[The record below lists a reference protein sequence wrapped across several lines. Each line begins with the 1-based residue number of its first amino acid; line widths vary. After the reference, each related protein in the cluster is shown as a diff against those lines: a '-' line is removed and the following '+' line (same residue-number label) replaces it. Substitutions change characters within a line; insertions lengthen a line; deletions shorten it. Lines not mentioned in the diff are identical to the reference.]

1 MAYRFICVAL
11 FLLLIGHM
19 LAVPEIDPES
29 RKDHTAPCKENSNS
43 NLNDRLDAVEKRVE
57 ETVQKLEAELAVLLD
72 TIQAPEWSS
81 FLNIDTTGPAV
92 DILDESNIPS
102 QF

>member
-1 MAYRFICVAL
+1 Q
-11 FLLLIGHM
+11 
-19 LAVPEIDPES
+19 
-29 RKDHTAPCKENSNS
+29 
-43 NLNDRLDAVEKRVE
+43 RVE